1 MNLPNDIDVAIIGA
15 GPTGLALAC
24 VLAAKGVPFLLV
36 DQLVEGA
43 NTSRAAVIHAR
54 TLEVLEELQI
64 TERLHAE
71 GHVVP
76 RFTVRDRD
84 KALATICFENL
95 PTIYPHTLMV
105 PQQRT
110 EAIMLDRL
118 RSLGGDV
125 VRPLL
130 LTELQQGDE
139 DVLLTLQ
146 APDQIPQKVKARYV
160 VGADGMHSS
169 VRALAGINFSG
180 DSYQQSF
187 VLADVKMDWS
197 MRRDEVMLYF
207 SPDGL
212 VVVAPLPGNEYRI
225 VATLDDAPEHP
236 GLKDIQLLLD
246 TRGPINNAA
255 TLNEIIWSS
264 RFRLHHRIADRFRL
278 GRVFLAGDAAHTHSP
293 AGGQG
298 MNTGIQDA
306 IMLGHVLAAVISEN
320 ANESLLDNYE
330 KIRRPVAERV
340 VQFTDRMTRMA
351 TLRRPKSRALR
362 NRMLSIVGRIPAL
375 PRKLAMELS
384 GLRNSALSA
393 RELIL

>member
-1 MNLPNDIDVAIIGA
+1 MNLANDIEVAIIGA

-24 VLAAKGVPFLLV
+24 VLAAKGVSFLLV
-36 DQLVEGA
+36 DKLTEGA

-54 TLEVLEELQI
+54 TLEVLEELKI
-64 TERLHAE
+64 TAQLHAE

-84 KALATICFENL
+84 KALATIRFEKL
-95 PTIYPHTLMV
+95 PTTYPHTLMV

-130 LTELQQGDE
+130 LRELQHSD
-139 DVLLTLQ
+139 DAVILTLQ
-146 APDQIPQKVKARYV
+146 SRNQTLHKVKARYV

-169 VRALAGINFSG
+169 VRDLAGINFSG

-197 MRRDEVMLYF
+197 IRRDEVMLYF
-207 SPDGL
+207 SPEGL
-212 VVVAPLPGNEYRI
+212 VVVAPLPGNQYRI
-225 VATLDDAPEHP
+225 VATLDEAPEHP
-236 GLKDIQLLLD
+236 RLADIQQLLD
-246 TRGPINNAA
+246 TRGPVNDAA
-255 TLNEIIWSS
+255 KVNEIIWSS

-306 IMLGHVLAAVISEN
+306 ITLGHVLTAVICEN

-330 KIRRPVAERV
+330 KLRRPVAERV
-340 VQFTDRMTRMA
+340 VRFTDRMTRMA
-351 TLRRPKSRALR
+351 TLRHSKSRVLR
-362 NRMLSIVGRIPAL
+362 NRVLGIVGRIPAF

-384 GLRNSALSA
+384 GLRNRALSE